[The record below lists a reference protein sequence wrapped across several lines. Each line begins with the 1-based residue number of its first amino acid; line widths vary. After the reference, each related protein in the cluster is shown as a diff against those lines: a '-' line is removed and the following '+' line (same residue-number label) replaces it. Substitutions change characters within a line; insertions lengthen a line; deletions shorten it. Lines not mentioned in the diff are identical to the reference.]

1 MNRQDGNHP
10 SVIERTPTRI
20 GQNIR
25 ETADQLGETAARASE
40 GLEGNIENI
49 GAKFNDA
56 RTSVFDKTKEYVM
69 IRRYVRHAN
78 LPGQHSG
85 QVRCHTHPPLQIHR
99 CYCT

>member
-56 RTSVFDKTKEYVM
+56 RTSVFDKTKEYA
-69 IRRYVRHAN
+69 RTTDDYVSRNPWVAVGISAGVAF
-78 LPGQHSG
+78 LVGMLIG
-85 QVRCHTHPPLQIHR
+85 RKR
-99 CYCT
+99 DD